1 MTITMNDYQAAA
13 VATASPNID
22 ATYLAAKLMIE
33 AAEAAQPIIKRNY
46 HGAGLDFTALTEE
59 LGDVLW
65 YVAALAHAYNLP
77 LDRIAE
83 LNLSKL
89 ASRHG
94 AAYNQAHYT
103 GPEPTDSV
111 SAGSPTTQR

>member
-1 MTITMNDYQAAA
+1 MQLDDYQAAA

-33 AAEAAQPIIKRNY
+33 AAEAAQPIIKRQY
-46 HGAGLDFTALTEE
+46 HGAALDFNALTEE

-77 LDRIAE
+77 LERIAA

-89 ASRHG
+89 AARHG
-94 AAYNQAHYT
+94 TQYNPAHYAAT
-103 GPEPTDSV
+103 VDSD
-111 SAGSPTTQR
+111 SEGSNQ

>member
-1 MTITMNDYQAAA
+1 MDFNQYQEAA

-22 ATYLAAKLMIE
+22 ATYLAVKLMIE
-33 AAEAAQPIIKRNY
+33 AAEAAQPIIKRQY
-46 HGAGLDFTALTEE
+46 HGATLDFSALTEE

-77 LDRIAE
+77 LERIAE

-89 ASRHG
+89 RARHG
-94 AAYNQAHYT
+94 SRYNPAHYQQE
-103 GPEPTDSV
+103 EPTDS
-111 SAGSPTTQR
+111 